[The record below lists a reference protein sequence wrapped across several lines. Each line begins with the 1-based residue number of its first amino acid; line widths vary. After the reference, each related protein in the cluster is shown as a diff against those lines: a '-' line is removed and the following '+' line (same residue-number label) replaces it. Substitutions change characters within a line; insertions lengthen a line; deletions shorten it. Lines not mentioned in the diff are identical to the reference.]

1 MRAAMEFAALRSA
14 ARTRRFA
21 WLLAL
26 ALWLPVAQWTAATH
40 ALLHLHAATGT
51 QGAGEDERRQP
62 AQLPTP
68 CDLCMVAAAI
78 GGAAPLP
85 ATPSVL
91 VANAVGE
98 APAFHPRPVLLAAP
112 TLAFRSRAPPA
123 LHA

>member
-1 MRAAMEFAALRSA
+1 MEFAALRSA
-14 ARTRRFA
+14 VRTRRFA

-51 QGAGEDERRQP
+51 QGAAEDERRQP
-62 AQLPTP
+62 AQLPGA
-68 CDLCMVAAAI
+68 CDLCVVAAAI

-85 ATPSVL
+85 DAPSVP
-91 VANAVGE
+91 VAPIAGNPPE
-98 APAFHPRPVLLAAP
+98 HRPAPALFAVPALAY
-112 TLAFRSRAPPA
+112 RIRAPPA